1 MDRDEILRLA
11 VEMLEIAEECLS
23 RAKEPSPRIA
33 AGAIT
38 LISDPARISEI
49 PAEAPNELI
58 WARRCLRIAREL
70 VGRAREVAA

>member
-23 RAKEPSPRIA
+23 RATPSPRIA